1 MRESMNKT
9 RNLFLIVLVL
19 GLLSLNSFGQKL
31 PESSIKTVYIAPF
44 SHYDLG
50 FVEPPD
56 AVRERAARH
65 IDEVIRVAE
74 ANKDFRWTIESV
86 WQVEEWLKRQR
97 KPSSVLP
104 KNKEKIARLMNL
116 IKSGQVA
123 LSTSWGSMHTDFQG
137 AEEINRLTYGYA
149 ALHNSFGVSSQLA
162 MLDDVPGHPTSLPN
176 VLANSGTKY
185 LVTGANL
192 FLADAT
198 TLAPGKVPFWWEAPD
213 GSRVLTWISQ
223 SKRGGYTEG
232 MTDFFVDPYSL
243 DPYTDKTPFEMFNPD
258 LHGKKKDI
266 EIMEIG
272 ITELLNRYN
281 KAGYKYDAAMVLFA
295 HDFVEPEHV
304 GNLLRAVEMW
314 NKKHD
319 SVKLRVATPNDFF
332 GHIEGKYASEIPTFK
347 GEWSGLWSEAKSRSP
362 RISAMARHTQDYT
375 PAAETLWSAL
385 AMTRGIPAPGGNFSR
400 LYDLLYTYDEHSGA
414 GNNGWPQLNSIGP
427 LEEQNRQYVRD
438 MKAASAEVDRLVRT
452 GIEFVAQ
459 PTRNDAAQRQQH
471 NTRSVVIYN
480 GVSWNRTDVIR
491 LPADDGT
498 KFVSIKTVDGGL
510 IPFDTERDGTAVFV
524 AKDVPA
530 LGYASFEITTAA
542 GKAASTIANTTG
554 VTVANGRYSI
564 RLRADGN
571 VESIRDLEANREL
584 VNSKGE
590 RPFNDLVK
598 MEGSDL
604 SVVTYP
610 VAPRITVQ
618 KGRVID
624 RIRVER
630 ERSIYPLTEITIYRG
645 LDRVDVRN
653 ELDPRYEGFAGGDG
667 NWGDTYYFAFPLN
680 VGKDGM
686 KLIRGGQKWF
696 DMLPE
701 DYLPGARKDAVTTRQ
716 IIGATDGRATA
727 LVAHRQSFHWSYS
740 SFVPT
745 KVRAKDAPKD
755 FPAMYMGKFPLP
767 EATIYARAFRNAS
780 QADTHDK
787 GMVDMPTVEPGID
800 GRYVFDFAFSA
811 AGVFDPV
818 AAWRMGTAFNV
829 PLSAHYTQVFPV
841 ERSKSF
847 FTIDQPN
854 VQIVGVKSLTDNVIR
869 GEVSA
874 SPLNPPVSKV
884 FIVRLQEFA
893 GRSATVRV
901 GFPVKIKSASLV
913 TMTEDKVIAPI
924 SAIAPLTV
932 QMKPFQTATVRVE
945 IE

>member
-1 MRESMNKT
+1 MNKT
-9 RNLFLIVLVL
+9 RSLLLVVLVL
-19 GLLSLNSFGQKL
+19 GVLSLNSFGQKL
-31 PESSIKTVYIAPF
+31 PESTIKTVYIAPF

-74 ANKDFRWTIESV
+74 SNKDFHWTIESV

-104 KNKEKIARLMNL
+104 KDKEKIARLMNL

-137 AEEINRLTYGYA
+137 GEEINRLTYGYA

-232 MTDFFVDPYSL
+232 MTDFFLDPYSH
-243 DPYTDKTPFEMFNPD
+243 DPYTDKTPFEMFNPE
-258 LHGKKKDI
+258 LSGKKKDI
-266 EIMEIG
+266 EIMELG
-272 ITELLNRYN
+272 VTELLTRYN
-281 KAGYKYDAAMVLFA
+281 NAGYKYDAAMALFA
-295 HDFVEPEHV
+295 HDFVEPDNV

-319 SVKLRVATPNDFF
+319 SVKLKVATPNDFF
-332 GHIEGKYASEIPTFK
+332 RHIEGKYASQIPTFK

-362 RISAMARHTQDYT
+362 RISAMARHTQDHT

-385 AMTRGIPAPGGNFSR
+385 AMTRGVPAPGGNFSR

-438 MKAASAEVDRLVRT
+438 MKAASAEVDRMIGK

-459 PTRNDAAQRQQH
+459 PTRNDAVQGQQH
-471 NTRSVVIYN
+471 NTRSVVVYN
-480 GVSWNRTDVIR
+480 GVSWTRSDLVRLAPIDGMKVVTIKAASGVI
-491 LPADDGT
+491 
-498 KFVSIKTVDGGL
+498 V
-510 IPFDTERDGTAVFV
+510 PFDVERDGTAVFV
-524 AKDVPA
+524 ANDVRSFGYTTFQIFTAPGNSTTTIVRSAGNSISNGKHTASAKPDGTIGSIKD
-530 LGYASFEITTAA
+530 
-542 GKAASTIANTTG
+542 IA
-554 VTVANGRYSI
+554 
-564 RLRADGN
+564 
-571 VESIRDLEANREL
+571 ANREL
-584 VNSKGE
+584 INTGGE

-598 MEGSDL
+598 QEGSDL

-610 VAPRITVQ
+610 ANPKITVE
-618 KGRVID
+618 KGRVIS
-624 RIRVER
+624 RIRIER
-630 ERSIYPLTEITIYRG
+630 DRSIFPLTELTIANG
-645 LDRVDVRN
+645 LDRVDLRN

-701 DYLPGARKDAVTTRQ
+701 DYLPGARMDAVTTRQ

-745 KVRAKDAPKD
+745 KVRAKDVPKD

-800 GRYVFDFAFSA
+800 GRYVFDFAFST
-811 AGVFDPV
+811 AGMFDAV

-829 PLSAHYTQVFPV
+829 PLSAHYTQVFPA
-841 ERSKSF
+841 ERAKSF
-847 FTIDQPN
+847 FTVDQPN

-874 SPLNPPVSKV
+874 SPLNPPVNKV
-884 FIVRLQEFA
+884 FIVRLQEFTGKA
-893 GRSATVRV
+893 ATVSV

-924 SAIAPLTV
+924 QTISPLTV
-932 QMKPFQTATVRVE
+932 QMKPFQTATIRVE